1 MARPGRLLG
10 VLLGAAL
17 GSLLLASPARAD
29 YRLCNRTSYVLEG
42 AIALQADPKEP
53 RSDWHSQG
61 WARMLPGSCASALA
75 GPIRGGSYYV
85 FARSA
90 DVHQGPTKYFSG
102 NESFCTLPKDFALTG
117 RDNCALRGYESN
129 DFIKVETKPGDDWT
143 TTFSEPR
150 DFSLDEARVAGAQRL
165 LRDNGFRVPKIDG
178 IASKATLRTLMAFE
192 RASGRNASTTIDEA
206 LLSAL
211 VDGAEKEQAGTG
223 LSICNRTRHLAW
235 AAVGFRTE
243 DDEMSSGWIRVEP
256 GQCAK
261 AIKGKLTEKEYAV
274 YAEAVDERG
283 NLARENGRLLVWS
296 GAETYCTKTTR
307 FEIKGR
313 DSCAT
318 RGYDERKF
326 MRIDNRAGAARI
338 DVPLE

>member
-117 RDNCALRGYESN
+117 RDNCA
-129 DFIKVETKPGDDWT
+129 
-143 TTFSEPR
+143 
-150 DFSLDEARVAGAQRL
+150 
-165 LRDNGFRVPKIDG
+165 
-178 IASKATLRTLMAFE
+178 
-192 RASGRNASTTIDEA
+192 
-206 LLSAL
+206 
-211 VDGAEKEQAGTG
+211 QA
-223 LSICNRTRHLAW
+223 AA
-235 AAVGFRTE
+235 AAVGEIADLPGHCRQGGTE
-243 DDEMSSGWIRVEP
+243 QREYDGNGADEAPE
-256 GQCAK
+256 
-261 AIKGKLTEKEYAV
+261 
-274 YAEAVDERG
+274 
-283 NLARENGRLLVWS
+283 S
-296 GAETYCTKTTR
+296 GADHGLPLFQASHPAWPAR
-307 FEIKGR
+307 GR
-313 DSCAT
+313 RSI
-318 RGYDERKF
+318 RR
-326 MRIDNRAGAARI
+326 
-338 DVPLE
+338 